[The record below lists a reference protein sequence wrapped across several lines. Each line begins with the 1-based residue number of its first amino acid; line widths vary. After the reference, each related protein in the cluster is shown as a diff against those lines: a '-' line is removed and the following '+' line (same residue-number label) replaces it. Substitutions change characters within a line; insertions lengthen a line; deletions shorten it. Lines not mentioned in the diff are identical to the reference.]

1 MLRQCSQLNSLAQN
15 WALDLIKYASVL
27 KWMVV
32 YKIVQ

>member
-1 MLRQCSQLNSLAQN
+1 MLHRCPKLNSWAQN